1 MHSAPGGPAVFL
13 DRDGTV
19 TDEIGYV
26 NHPERLRL
34 LPRSAAAIRLLG
46 EAGLPCVLVT
56 NQAGVARG
64 YFTED
69 VLHATHRRLEGL
81 LAAEN
86 ARLAA
91 IYYCPHHPREGVPP
105 WRADCDCRKPR
116 PGMIERA
123 AREHGYDVRRSYMVG
138 DKISDVEFGKKLG
151 ARGVMV
157 LTGYGRGEHEY
168 QRAGWT
174 VQPDCLAGDL
184 YDAALWIIRDFRE
197 GRK

>member
-1 MHSAPGGPAVFL
+1 MASPGKPAVFL

-19 TDEIGYV
+19 TTEIGYV
-26 NHPERLRL
+26 NHPERLAL
-34 LPRSAAAIRLLG
+34 LPRSAAAIRALAA
-46 EAGLPCVLVT
+46 AGLECALVT

-64 YFTED
+64 YFTEE
-69 VLHATHRRLEGL
+69 VLHATHRRLEAL
-81 LAAEN
+81 LAAEG
-86 ARLAA
+86 AKLAA

-105 WRADCDCRKPR
+105 WRADCDCRKPK

-123 AREHGYDVRRSYMVG
+123 VRERGYDLARSYMVG

-157 LTGYGRGEHEY
+157 LTGYGRGEHEF

-174 VQPDCLAGDL
+174 VHPDFLAGDL
-184 YDAALWIIRDFRE
+184 YDAALWILARE
-197 GRK
+197 KERAA